1 MVYNADYSSLQ
12 LSDKAFFRFADSF
25 VEIEASMTQEHTTE
39 IEAQTSTFAGQMPAW
54 QLVLRIFAR
63 VISFI
68 FNPLLMPTYM
78 LVILLAV
85 NPYIFGVNSLADELS
100 KLLIL
105 RIFLSTFVIPFV
117 AITMLKTT
125 GLIES
130 FDMKDKKE
138 RIGPYII
145 TGVFYLWMARNFIGT
160 EVVPTAY
167 TAFMLGATIALF
179 LAFFV
184 NIFSKIS
191 AHTVG
196 MGALVGMVIITM
208 FMFSYDSFIVA
219 GWNLNMNI
227 VLIIAVLLAGLVG
240 TARQIL
246 HPYHPN
252 DLYGGYLVGFLS
264 QIIALRFIF

>member
-1 MVYNADYSSLQ
+1 
-12 LSDKAFFRFADSF
+12 
-25 VEIEASMTQEHTTE
+25 MTQEQVSD
-39 IEAQTSTFAGQMPAW
+39 IQPPATSLEERLPVWEVA
-54 QLVLRIFAR
+54 LRVVAR
-63 VISFI
+63 IVSFL
-68 FNPLLMPTYM
+68 FNPLLIPTYM
-78 LVILLAV
+78 LVVLIAV
-85 NPYIFGVNSLADELS
+85 NPYIFGVNSLGDELS
-100 KLLIL
+100 RLLLL
-105 RIFLSTFVIPFV
+105 RIFLSTFLIPMV
-117 AITMLKTT
+117 AITMLRTT
-125 GLIES
+125 GLIS
-130 FDMKDKKE
+130 SLDMQDKKE

-145 TGVFYLWMARNFIGT
+145 TGVFYLWMARNFIGS
-160 EVVPTAY
+160 EAVPTAY
-167 TAFMLGATIALF
+167 TVFMLGATIALF
-179 LAFFV
+179 LAFFINV
-184 NIFSKIS
+184 FSKIS

-227 VLIIAVLLAGLVG
+227 VLIAAVLLAGLVG